1 VSTPILDLI
10 ALGGGSGGL
19 ACAQR
24 AVEYGARAVVIEP
37 GRLGGTCVNV
47 GCVPKKV
54 MWNAASIASSIGDA
68 RAYGF
73 DVSAAN
79 HDWAM
84 LKSKRDA
91 YIGRLNGIY
100 ARNLAAKSIE
110 VVSGAARFVDAH
122 TVDVGGRLLTAKH
135 IVIATGGTP
144 TVPDLPGAELGI
156 TSDGFFELQSR
167 PRRVAVVGSGYIACE
182 LAGAFHELGS
192 EVEMF
197 IRKQHLLNQFDAMLG
212 DSLLRELRAR
222 GIVIHEQVVPA
233 GLRADAAPGGGVD
246 QRTLLAADGREFSN
260 FDCVLWAVGRHPN
273 VEGLAL
279 ERAGVLLGAGGFV
292 TTDGF
297 QNTNVPG
304 VYAIGDVT
312 GRAALTPVAIAAGRR
327 LSDRLFGNKP
337 DRRLDYDLIP
347 TVVFTHPPIGT
358 VGLSEQA
365 ARAQYGD
372 AIKVYLSSFVGMYN
386 AVTETKP
393 RTDMKLVCLG
403 PEEKI
408 VGCHIIGAGADE
420 MLQGFAVA
428 VRMGARKRDFDDT
441 IAIHPTSAEELVTM
455 R

>member
-1 VSTPILDLI
+1 MSTPILDLI
-10 ALGGGSGGL
+10 AIGGGSGGL

-24 AVEYGARAVVIEP
+24 AVEYGASAAIIERGP
-37 GRLGGTCVNV
+37 LGGTCVNV

-54 MWNAASIASSIGDA
+54 MWNAAGIASLIGDA

-73 DVSAAN
+73 DLGEAN
-79 HDWAM
+79 HDWLT
-84 LKSKRDA
+84 LKTKRDA
-91 YIGRLNGIY
+91 YIARLNGIY

-110 VVSGAARFVDAH
+110 LVTGDARFVNAN
-122 TVDVGGRLLTAKH
+122 TIEVDGRLLSARH
-135 IVIATGGTP
+135 IVIATGGAP

-156 TSDGFFELQSR
+156 TSDGFFSLQTR

-197 IRKQHLLNQFDAMLG
+197 IRTRHLLNQFDSMLG

-222 GIVIHEQVVPA
+222 GIVVHEQVVPA
-233 GLRADAAPGGGVD
+233 GLRADVATGAGVETK
-246 QRTLLAADGREFSN
+246 TLLAAGGREFPN
-260 FDCVLWAVGRHPN
+260 FDCVLWAVGRVPS
-273 VEGLAL
+273 VDGLDL
-279 ERAGVLLGAGGFV
+279 ERAGVQLGAGGFV

-337 DRRLDYDLIP
+337 DRRLDYGLIP

-365 ARAQYGD
+365 ARAEYGD

-386 AVTETKP
+386 AVTEAKP
-393 RTDMKLVCLG
+393 KTDMKLVCLG
-403 PEEKI
+403 PDEKI